1 MSARFAI
8 DLSVY
13 LVTDVAQ
20 AAGCGRDIVTTV
32 REAVAGGVTAVQ
44 IRRKD
49 ASLRSLVA
57 MARSVAAELPE
68 HVALVINDR
77 VDAALAARDQ
87 GVRVDGVHLGQQDM
101 PLDVARS
108 LLGADAMIG
117 VSTSTEHQID
127 AACAG
132 GADYVGLGAVRET
145 QSKVDPP
152 PPLGI
157 SRACELARHATVPA
171 VAIGGVRADDVSELR
186 RGGFAG
192 AAVVSWICAAPDPRA
207 AASMLS
213 RVWEAAA

>member
-1 MSARFAI
+1 MSL

-20 AAGCGRDIVTTV
+20 SAGCGRDIVTTV
-32 REAVAGGVTAVQ
+32 REAVDGGVTTVQ

-49 ASLRSLVA
+49 APARA
-57 MARSVAAELPE
+57 MLGLTRSVADALPD

-77 VDAALAARDQ
+77 VDVALAARRS
-87 GVRVDGVHLGQQDM
+87 GIRVDGVHLGQQDI
-101 PLDVARS
+101 PVAIART
-108 LLGADAMIG
+108 LLGDDCVIG
-117 VSTSTEHQID
+117 VSASTEAQI
-127 AACAG
+127 AAAG
-132 GADYVGLGAVRET
+132 ADGADYIGIGAVRAT
-145 QSKVDPP
+145 QSKVDAP

-157 SRACELARHATVPA
+157 ARACELARLCTVPA
-171 VAIGGVRADDVSELR
+171 VAIGGVRADDVGDLR